1 MKRFILVSLR
11 FYKRRI
17 SPLLGNMCRFE
28 PSCSEYMY
36 TAVERYGVMK
46 GVWLGVKRL
55 LRCQPFN
62 RGGYDPVP

>member
-1 MKRFILVSLR
+1 MKRFILASLK

-17 SPLLGNMCRFE
+17 SPLLGNMCRFY

-36 TAVERYGVMK
+36 TAVERYGAIK
-46 GVWLGVKRL
+46 GVWLGIKRL
-55 LRCQPFN
+55 LRCQPFS